1 MFLVKDSPDERERRI
16 RQFLAGEPSIAA
28 VLAAIHL
35 EWTIKR
41 AILKL
46 SSRSTAL
53 LRSELI
59 QAYGLDGYKEA
70 WRRELGSGGLPA
82 LIGAPLWE
90 RVKNAFA
97 LRNQIVHGAGGCT
110 RRFAEP
116 RVAALL
122 SAAEIIRQF
131 AEDRGSNLYS
141 RLQARNRKTA
151 GPSSTKKGGK

>member
-1 MFLVKDSPDERERRI
+1 MFLVKDSPDERERSI

-59 QAYGLDGYKEA
+59 QAYGLDGYK
-70 WRRELGSGGLPA
+70 
-82 LIGAPLWE
+82 
-90 RVKNAFA
+90 
-97 LRNQIVHGAGGCT
+97 
-110 RRFAEP
+110 
-116 RVAALL
+116 
-122 SAAEIIRQF
+122 
-131 AEDRGSNLYS
+131 
-141 RLQARNRKTA
+141 
-151 GPSSTKKGGK
+151 